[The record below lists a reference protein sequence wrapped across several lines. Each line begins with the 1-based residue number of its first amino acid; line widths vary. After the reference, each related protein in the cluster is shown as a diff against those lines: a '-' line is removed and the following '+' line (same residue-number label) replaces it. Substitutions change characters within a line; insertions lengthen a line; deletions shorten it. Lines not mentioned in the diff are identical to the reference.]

1 MGRGRD
7 RGVFEPRLYRV
18 KGRFEG
24 LQGVSSARGLR
35 WAHCVANSAWDDA
48 NSAEAERQ
56 LGRMG

>member
-1 MGRGRD
+1 MD

-56 LGRMG
+56 LGRME